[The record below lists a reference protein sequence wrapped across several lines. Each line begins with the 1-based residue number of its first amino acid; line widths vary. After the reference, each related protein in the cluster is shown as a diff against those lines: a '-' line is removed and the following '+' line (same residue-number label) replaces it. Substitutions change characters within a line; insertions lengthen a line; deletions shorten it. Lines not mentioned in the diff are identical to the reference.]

1 MIDTSYNG
9 NPEQFCSDVNVLLK
23 FVSEDLQP
31 LNTDLIPDVG
41 HRPDQFII
49 FLHEVESK
57 LSKIDEHK
65 SCGPDQLPNWFLRE
79 FSMWLAEPLTAI
91 FNASLCQGHV
101 PIEWKLAHVIP
112 VPKQNPP
119 RDITS
124 DIRPISLTASLP
136 KVLESFVSRWILEI
150 IDNKL

>member
-101 PIEWKLAHVIP
+101 PIEWKLATVIP
-112 VPKQNPP
+112 VPKRNPL
-119 RDITS
+119 RHHVRHQTYLSDCIT
-124 DIRPISLTASLP
+124 IQGA
-136 KVLESFVSRWILEI
+136 
-150 IDNKL
+150 